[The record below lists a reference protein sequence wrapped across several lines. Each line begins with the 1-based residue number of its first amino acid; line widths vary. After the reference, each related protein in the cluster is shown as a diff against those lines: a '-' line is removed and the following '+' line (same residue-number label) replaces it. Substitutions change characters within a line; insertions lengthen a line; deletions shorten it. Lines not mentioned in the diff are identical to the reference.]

1 MNDKVRQGMHWTKD
15 CDIFRHKVSPL
26 ETQNLNKNQI
36 YQQCSSIPWY
46 LKEYRDTLN
55 LCYGRQ
61 ESQELQGHVPNPHIE
76 TIGKTIVSIMFF
88 YGEAMYF
95 QSNSKLLVVF

>member
-1 MNDKVRQGMHWTKD
+1 
-15 CDIFRHKVSPL
+15 
-26 ETQNLNKNQI
+26 
-36 YQQCSSIPWY
+36 
-46 LKEYRDTLN
+46 